1 MRSVHRLLVVVLA
14 LIFAFAHSGAAL
26 EPVRAASQDTSAVS
40 PSSNETQ
47 APPPSSQEPTPSQKP
62 SAPEPT
68 DQAGHVSSGKQNKD
82 ENVDEDEDEDED
94 KEEEEDEDEDEKQK
108 VELKKERKKEQ
119 KHLKKLEKVEENYRK
134 GLEKALEKVKGTP
147 AEPII
152 QRLNDATLE
161 ELQNLL
167 ALLKGESGANP
178 AANEQNPAG
187 QPEDERT
194 NLENALKALD
204 DDTLDAV
211 LTQSALVKLAERSVK
226 EQAEV
231 LKEIVE
237 VYEKLGKRKAALA
250 AQEERLR
257 RDPKDRE
264 AYEKLGRLLKTSGAA
279 QGIRVY
285 VNGELLAFDVAP
297 KVENGR
303 TLAPIRA
310 IAEALGLTVTW
321 NERTRE
327 VTLAN
332 GEKTITLQIGN
343 PTARIDGQAVALD
356 APPTVERGRTL
367 VPLRFVSEALGAGV
381 DWVPEGQVVAVTTP

>member
-1 MRSVHRLLVVVLA
+1 MRSILRLLVVALA
-14 LIFAFAHSGAAL
+14 LIFAFAHPGVALKPVQAAS
-26 EPVRAASQDTSAVS
+26 PASQDTSAAS
-40 PSSNETQ
+40 PSSNETHT
-47 APPPSSQEPTPSQKP
+47 PPPSSQEPTPSQKP
-62 SAPEPT
+62 SAPAPT
-68 DQAGHVSSGKQNKD
+68 DQAGHDSSGKQNND
-82 ENVDEDEDEDED
+82 EDVDEDEDEDED
-94 KEEEEDEDEDEKQK
+94 EGEEQK
-108 VELKKERKKEQ
+108 AELKKEHKKEQ
-119 KHLKKLEKVEENYRK
+119 KHLKKSERAVEKYRK

-211 LTQSALVKLAERSVK
+211 LTQTALVKLAERSVK
-226 EQAEV
+226 EQTKV

-250 AQEERLR
+250 AQEELLR

-264 AYEKLGRLLKTSGAA
+264 AYEKLGRLLKTSDAA
-279 QGIRVY
+279 QSIRVY

-297 KVENGR
+297 RVENGR

-321 NERTRE
+321 NEQTRE

-332 GEKTITLQIGN
+332 GEKTITLQVGN
-343 PTARIDGQAVALD
+343 PTARVDGQAVALD

-367 VPLRFVSEALGAGV
+367 VPLRFVSEALGASV
-381 DWVPEGQVVAVTTP
+381 DWVPEGRLVAVTRP

>member
-1 MRSVHRLLVVVLA
+1 M
-14 LIFAFAHSGAAL
+14 
-26 EPVRAASQDTSAVS
+26 
-40 PSSNETQ
+40 
-47 APPPSSQEPTPSQKP
+47 
-62 SAPEPT
+62 
-68 DQAGHVSSGKQNKD
+68 
-82 ENVDEDEDEDED
+82 
-94 KEEEEDEDEDEKQK
+94 
-108 VELKKERKKEQ
+108 KKERKKEQ

-178 AANEQNPAG
+178 AANAQNPTG

-194 NLENALKALD
+194 NLETALKALD

-211 LTQSALVKLAERSVK
+211 LTQTALVKLAERSVK

-237 VYEKLGKRKAALA
+237 VYEKLGKQKAALA

-321 NERTRE
+321 NEQTRE

-343 PTARIDGQAVALD
+343 PTARVDGQAVALD